1 MSSLKDGLSYLG
13 ESYWGLPSNKE
24 EKFKELDK
32 GNLYFK
38 WGLDKGE
45 LQDYLE
51 SFRCFKELDL
61 REESN
66 ELKFDIYQ
74 KMLDCLSEILRL
86 RLKKAVEGF
95 DFLCLQRPKIEL
107 RDLNFK
113 KELNDVV
120 VEFIDF
126 EKDYFENLDEI
137 KSKLISEELEDAF
150 KERRKNLLESADVKL
165 SEVEQ
170 AIQAFYHRI
179 KIYVEEDSDKNSE
192 EAE

>member
-1 MSSLKDGLSYLG
+1 MSSLNDGLAYLG
-13 ESYWGLPSNKE
+13 ESYWGLPNTKE
-24 EKFKELDK
+24 GKFKELDK
-32 GNLYFK
+32 GNLYYK
-38 WGLDKGE
+38 WGLEKGE
-45 LQDYLE
+45 LLDYLE
-51 SFRCFKELDL
+51 CFKCFSALDL
-61 REESN
+61 RDESN
-66 ELKFDIYQ
+66 DLKFDIYQ

-113 KELNDVV
+113 KEVNDIV

-126 EKDYFENLDEI
+126 EKVYFENLDEI
-137 KSKLISEELEDAF
+137 KSNLIAEDLEDDF
-150 KERRKNLLESADVKL
+150 KERRKNLLESAEVKM

-179 KIYVEEDSDKNSE
+179 KVYVEEDSSKTSE
-192 EAE
+192 EEE